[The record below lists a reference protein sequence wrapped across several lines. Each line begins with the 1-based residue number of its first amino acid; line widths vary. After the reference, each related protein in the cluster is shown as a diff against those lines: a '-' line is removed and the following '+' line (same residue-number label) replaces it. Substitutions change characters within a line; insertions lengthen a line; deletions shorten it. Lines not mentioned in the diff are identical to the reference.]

1 MLSRDPETHK
11 LRFNVIEAE
20 ITFDDLYLDCETPEE
35 IQFVFDHL
43 FAAIYQEAIG
53 IAKEKGFNESEY
65 NLDVYPKVERPPL
78 IQV

>member
-35 IQFVFDHL
+35 I
-43 FAAIYQEAIG
+43 
-53 IAKEKGFNESEY
+53 
-65 NLDVYPKVERPPL
+65 
-78 IQV
+78 